1 MHAAVFAGWLVLRG
15 VCCAGGV
22 WLLFRSWFGALVDCV
37 LPVVGCG
44 LGVGLVVGLLP

>member
-22 WLLFRSWFGALVDCV
+22 WVLFRSWFGALVDCV
-37 LPVVGCG
+37 LSVVGW
-44 LGVGLVVGLLP
+44 